1 MSSLSDKNITNKK
14 VGDKEVNEKKT
25 GESEK
30 SANYSTEN
38 INKLTASQWHQ
49 IYFNMMLQ
57 GHKIDHLQAE
67 FYCYQQQQLTIPATL
82 SISGKHQQQGAP
94 LNNSYVVSPLTLI
107 TGYAKDEIP
116 KVQFSAL
123 RWLSYKLIKFVEKPL
138 QLAGVGS
145 VQTLNN
151 QCLSTNMYS
160 TQWANIDLP
169 ALRKQALQTS
179 NEHALLLR
187 SLNNQQHAAII
198 ERCEKDA
205 WLAIV
210 TRQVYLHID
219 WQAVVAGKDLKHDLK
234 LLKQPQWQFKKLF
247 LKSDIKRA
255 KVLYD
260 MLYLQKYSEHN
271 IQFTLSYFIN
281 TVQAGLLS
289 LYGLFYQE
297 KMLATV
303 GMVII
308 ENNMT
313 CPILGYDTQQPR
325 KLALYR
331 RASAFTID
339 YAKRHDLHF
348 NMSSGA
354 PDFKRNR
361 RAKACIEYSYVY
373 CQHLSKPKQYT
384 WKIFAWL
391 TQHFYRAILE
401 KQGL

>member
-1 MSSLSDKNITNKK
+1 MEWTTWEWN
-14 VGDKEVNEKKT
+14 V
-25 GESEK
+25 
-30 SANYSTEN
+30 
-38 INKLTASQWHQ
+38 NKLSAAQWHQ
-49 IYFNMMLQ
+49 TYFDMMLQ
-57 GHKIDHLQAE
+57 GHKIDQLSAK
-67 FYCYQQQQLTIPATL
+67 FYCYQQQGLIVPATL
-82 SISGKHQQQGAP
+82 SGANSGDVI
-94 LNNSYVVSPLTLI
+94 NNSYVVSPLTLI

-116 KVQFSAL
+116 KVRFSVL
-123 RWLSYKLIKFVEKPL
+123 RWLSYKLIKCVEKPL
-138 QLAGVGS
+138 QLAGVGN

-160 TQWANIDLP
+160 AGWSIIDLP
-169 ALRKQALQTS
+169 ALRQQALNTS
-179 NEHALLLR
+179 NKHALVLR
-187 SLNNQQHAAII
+187 SLNDAQHAPII
-198 ERCEKDA
+198 ERCEKDG

-219 WQAVVAGKDLKHDLK
+219 WQTVVAGKDLKHDLK

-247 LKSDIKRA
+247 STSDIKRA

-271 IQFTLSYFIN
+271 IQFTLSYFIYA
-281 TVQAGLLS
+281 VQAGLLAV
-289 LYGLFYQE
+289 YGLFYQGQ
-297 KMLATV
+297 MLATV

-313 CPILGYDTQQPR
+313 CPILGYDTQQPQ

-339 YAKRHDLHF
+339 YAKRHDLNF

-373 CQHLSKPKQYT
+373 CQHLSKSKQYT
-384 WKIFAWL
+384 WKVFACL

-401 KQGL
+401 KQKL